1 MANFITLDDI
11 DSLSFVG
18 RSRLDQTGKY
28 DISYY
33 ENYVN
38 ENINILEEL
47 LGKVNSLIDTS
58 TDENIKKDYCFGQKI

>member
-11 DSLSFVG
+11 DSLSFLG

-33 ENYVN
+33 ENYIS
-38 ENINILEEL
+38 ENISILEEL
-47 LGKVNSLIDTS
+47 LGKVNSSI
-58 TDENIKKDYCFGQKI
+58 NRKKEILLED